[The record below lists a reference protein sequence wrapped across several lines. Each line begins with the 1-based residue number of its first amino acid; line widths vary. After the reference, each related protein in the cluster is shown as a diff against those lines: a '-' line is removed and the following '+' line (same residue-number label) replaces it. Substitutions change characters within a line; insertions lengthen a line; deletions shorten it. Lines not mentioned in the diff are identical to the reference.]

1 MKVLKLATFAFLLI
15 IILMANTPPPIS
27 TDVGKGMGNVG
38 NCSIVNTAFKEGERV
53 GFVVYYTAANFINLS
68 AGAGSFTTT
77 LEKLNGR
84 NVYHIVGEGH
94 TLPSYE
100 WAYKAKDTYE
110 TYMDQETLLPLKFV
124 RNVNEGDYKKYQ
136 NVNFNRSANTAI
148 SSEGVFKIPECA
160 HDVVSAV
167 FWARNIDYSLLRPN
181 TDKVPV
187 KIYLDNEVHTMFVR
201 YLGKE
206 TITTKYGKIKTIKI
220 KPTTIRGT
228 IFKDDDKMTI
238 WVTDD
243 ANRVPVR
250 VESPII
256 VGKVRIDMT
265 SFENLRSPMTALIK
279 KN

>member
-1 MKVLKLATFAFLLI
+1 MKALKLSTLAAFTI
-15 IILMANTPPPIS
+15 AIMANTKIPANQGAAPAEQ
-27 TDVGKGMGNVG
+27 
-38 NCSIVNTAFKEGERV
+38 NCGITNTAFKAGEKV
-53 GFVVYYTAANFINLS
+53 GFVVYYTAAKIINMA
-68 AGAGSFTTT
+68 AGAGAFTTT
-77 LEKLNGR
+77 LEKLNGKQ
-84 NVYHIVGEGH
+84 VYHIEGEGH

-100 WAYKAKDTYE
+100 WAYKAKDVYE
-110 TYMDQETLLPLKFV
+110 TYIDAETLLPLKFV

-136 NVNFNRSANTAI
+136 NISFNRSANTAI
-148 SSEGVFKIPECA
+148 SKEGVFKVPECV

-167 FWARNIDYSLLRPN
+167 FWARNIDFNLLRPN

-187 KIYLDNEVHTMFVR
+187 KIFLDNEVHTLYVR

-206 TITTKYGKIKTIKI
+206 TITTKYGKFKTIKI
-220 KPTTIRGT
+220 KPSTIKGT
-228 IFKDDDKMTI
+228 IFKDDDKMTVWI
-238 WVTDD
+238 TDD

-265 SFENLRSPMTALIK
+265 SFENLRNPMTALIK

>member
-1 MKVLKLATFAFLLI
+1 MKALKLSTLAICTIAI
-15 IILMANTPPPIS
+15 MANTKIPANQDAAPV
-27 TDVGKGMGNVG
+27 DV
-38 NCSIVNTAFKEGERV
+38 NCGITNTAFKAGEKV
-53 GFVVYYTAANFINLS
+53 SFIVYYTAAKIINMA
-68 AGAGSFTTT
+68 AGAGSFTTS

-84 NVYHIVGEGH
+84 QVYHIEGEGH
-94 TLPSYE
+94 TLSSYE
-100 WAYKAKDTYE
+100 WAYKAKDVYE
-110 TYMDQETLLPLKFV
+110 TYMDAETLLPLKFV

-136 NVNFNRSANTAI
+136 NVSFNRATNTAI
-148 SSEGVFKIPECA
+148 SKEGVFKVPECV

-167 FWARNIDYSLLRPN
+167 FWARNINFNLLKPN
-181 TDKVPV
+181 SDKVPV
-187 KIYLDNEVHTMFVR
+187 KIFLDNEVHTMYVR

-206 TITTKYGKIKTIKI
+206 TITTKYGKFKTIKI
-220 KPTTIRGT
+220 KPSTIKGT
-228 IFKDDDKMTI
+228 IFKDDDKMTV

-265 SFENLRSPMTALIK
+265 DFQNLRNPMEALIK